1 MPAPVV
7 TNRNNNQ
14 RLLTGKSIKPDSGAG
29 NEAFVA
35 NVAEKRY
42 LWTARAFA
50 IITAV
55 SFCCNLILL
64 LAILQVIP
72 LYRVE
77 PFLMTFQ
84 NKEEQVYNIQP
95 VNRNLTEER
104 AITEAFVRQY
114 VLMRSS
120 FNRDI
125 PEVEARWGAGGAI
138 QEMSSSAVYDDF
150 IKNTAGRAL
159 ELIRTRRMM
168 RDVRIM
174 TVNELSDGVW
184 QVEYETRD
192 MYPDSKTPEIN
203 YWTASLKVMYRY
215 KSVKF
220 KERLK
225 NPVGFTVVNYSL
237 SYNKVK

>member
-1 MPAPVV
+1 MATPVG
-7 TNRNNNQ
+7 TNRTNQ
-14 RLLTGKSIKPDSGAG
+14 RLLAGAAPKR
-29 NEAFVA
+29 ESASSKDAFVA

-50 IITAV
+50 IITAI
-55 SFCCNLILL
+55 SMCCNIILL
-64 LAILQVIP
+64 LAITQVIP

-77 PFLMTFQ
+77 PFLVTFQ

-95 VNRNLTEER
+95 VNQNLAE
-104 AITEAFVRQY
+104 AKNITEVFVRQY

-125 PEVEARWGAGGAI
+125 PEVEARWMPGGAI
-138 QEMSSSAVYDDF
+138 QEMSSATVYDDF
-150 IKNTAGRAL
+150 VKNTANRAL
-159 ELIRTRRMM
+159 DLIRTRRMI

-174 TVNELSDGVW
+174 TVNELGSGIW

-192 MYPDSKTPEIN
+192 MYPDSKTPEVN
-203 YWTASLKVMYRY
+203 YWTASLKIVYRY